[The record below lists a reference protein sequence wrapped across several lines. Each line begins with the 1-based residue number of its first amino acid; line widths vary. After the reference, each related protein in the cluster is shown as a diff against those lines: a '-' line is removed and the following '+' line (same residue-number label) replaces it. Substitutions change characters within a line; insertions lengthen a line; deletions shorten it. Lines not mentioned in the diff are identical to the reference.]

1 MQYLQG
7 PALGSPR
14 LEDMATIYDIARET
28 GLSAA
33 TVSRALQGSRLIGE
47 EVRARVEASASAL
60 GYVPR
65 TVRRP
70 RSRAILHVRL
80 VLPKPANPARSL
92 FYDVTELIEGLRAGF
107 GKSSVNLVCDLART
121 GFDPFPNKKGGD
133 TDAFVFAFHR
143 PDEST
148 VERLRGAQV
157 PFVVLNRSIPGLPC
171 LGLDQADGIRAL
183 LVHLSAG
190 IPRLRPV
197 FVSVDRLGEIH
208 DERSRAFLENAA
220 AMALDLPSHPTR
232 VFPNLDAIDSK
243 AIAGLAAEA
252 NAIVAVNDIIG
263 MIVLE
268 EARGLGH
275 KVPETLAITGFDD
288 SPLRRLSRPLL
299 TTFSLP
305 VRELA
310 QAAGRRLAAEILD
323 REPVRPSALLRGKL
337 LQGGTTR
344 RI

>member
-1 MQYLQG
+1 MQYFRG
-7 PALGSPR
+7 PVEVSPGPR
-14 LEDMATIYDIARET
+14 AMATIYDIARET

-33 TVSRALQGSRLIGE
+33 TVSRALQGSRLIGT
-47 EVRARVEASASAL
+47 EVRARVEAAASAL
-60 GYVPR
+60 GYVSR

-107 GKSSVNLVCDLART
+107 GKSSINLVCDLARS
-121 GFDPFPNKKGGD
+121 GFEPFPNKKGGD

-148 VERLRGAQV
+148 VAKLREAQV
-157 PFVVLNRSIPGLPC
+157 PFVVLNRNIPGLPC
-171 LGLDQADGIRAL
+171 LGVDQADGIRAL

-190 IPRLRPV
+190 IPRLRPA

-208 DERSRAFLENAA
+208 DERCHAFLESAA
-220 AMALDLPSHPTR
+220 AMALDLPSEPVR
-232 VFPNLDAIDSK
+232 VFPNLDSIDSQ
-243 AIAGLAAEA
+243 AIAKLATEA

-263 MIVLE
+263 MLVLE
-268 EARGLGH
+268 ETRGLGH
-275 KVPETLAITGFDD
+275 KVPEQLAVTGFDD

-305 VRELA
+305 VRDLA
-310 QAAGRRLAAEILD
+310 EAAGRRLAAEILD
-323 REPVRPSALLRGKL
+323 REPARPSALLRGKL

-344 RI
+344 HP